1 MLPVAQEQH
10 VPPAGP
16 GRPSPTQTSGG
27 SSVSTNLGMGL
38 GQHLTTGRAVLAVR
52 LNMMQGPKTSRG
64 SSISNLLRT
73 GCEQPLTT
81 LLCGL

>member
-10 VPPAGP
+10 GPPAGP

-38 GQHLTTGRAVLAVR
+38 AQHLTTGGAFLAVR
-52 LNMMQGPKTSRG
+52 LGMIKNVGPARS
-64 SSISNLLRT
+64 
-73 GCEQPLTT
+73 
-81 LLCGL
+81 